1 MACWSGSFPCRVCIS
16 IQVAATL
23 SIMSDSLPLQSYH
36 SILVYCC
43 GFEDLDMD
51 MVMIILSLGFLYLLT
66 IDIDMGQH
74 FACLC
79 MFLFVGANI
88 VSG

>member
-43 GFEDLDMD
+43 GFEDLDLDMD

-79 MFLFVGANI
+79 MF
-88 VSG
+88 